1 MIYVETTGNTHSV
14 VHKVS
19 FVLFEKTALVVVV
32 ETIALVVI
40 KVGRMMGRNKSKR
53 NGLYYNFGSSITSFK
68 AFILYFLL
76 QNEIKYLIFIGKFR
90 ENVAENTSNLI

>member
-1 MIYVETTGNTHSV
+1 LIYVETTGNTYSV

-19 FVLFEKTALVVVV
+19 FVLFDKTALVVVV

-53 NGLYYNFGSSITSFK
+53 N
-68 AFILYFLL
+68 A
-76 QNEIKYLIFIGKFR
+76 
-90 ENVAENTSNLI
+90 